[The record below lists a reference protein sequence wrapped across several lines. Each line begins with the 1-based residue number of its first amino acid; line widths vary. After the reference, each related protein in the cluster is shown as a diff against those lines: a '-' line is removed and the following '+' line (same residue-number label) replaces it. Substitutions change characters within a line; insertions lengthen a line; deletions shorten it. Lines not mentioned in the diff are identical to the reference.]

1 MVSSTMRVIR
11 ILNGRW
17 EVMCDE
23 FKELKEY
30 IERFD
35 KVLENLSKGDGT
47 EDDNEFINCYH
58 LHLAIAIISS
68 IGDDNAKKVAKMILA
83 QVE

>member
-1 MVSSTMRVIR
+1 MY
-11 ILNGRW
+11 
-17 EVMCDE
+17 DE
-23 FKELKEY
+23 FKELKKY

-35 KVLENLSKGDGT
+35 KVLENLSKGDFT
-47 EDDNEFINCYH
+47 EDDNEFMNCYH

>member
-1 MVSSTMRVIR
+1 
-11 ILNGRW
+11 
-17 EVMCDE
+17 MCDE

-30 IERFD
+30 IEKFD
-35 KVLENLSKGDGT
+35 KALENLDKGEET
-47 EDDNEFINCYH
+47 EDDKDFINYYQ

-83 QVE
+83 QVEWFLKG

>member
-1 MVSSTMRVIR
+1 MS
-11 ILNGRW
+11 
-17 EVMCDE
+17 
-23 FKELKEY
+23 KLKEKSNQG
-30 IERFD
+30 E
-35 KVLENLSKGDGT
+35 GT
-47 EDDNEFINCYH
+47 EDDRNFIDCYH

>member
-1 MVSSTMRVIR
+1 MY
-11 ILNGRW
+11 
-17 EVMCDE
+17 DE
-23 FKELKEY
+23 FKELKKY

-35 KVLENLSKGDGT
+35 KVLENLSKGDDT
-47 EDDNEFINCYH
+47 EDDNEFMNCYH

-83 QVE
+83 QVEWFLKG

>member
-1 MVSSTMRVIR
+1 
-11 ILNGRW
+11 
-17 EVMCDE
+17 MCDE
-23 FKELKEY
+23 FKELKKY

-35 KVLENLSKGDGT
+35 KVLENLSKGDET
-47 EDDNEFINCYH
+47 EDDNEFMNCYH

>member
-1 MVSSTMRVIR
+1 
-11 ILNGRW
+11 
-17 EVMCDE
+17 MCVE
-23 FKELKEY
+23 FKELKKY

-35 KVLENLSKGDGT
+35 KVLENLSKGDET
-47 EDDNEFINCYH
+47 EDDNEFMNCYH

>member
-1 MVSSTMRVIR
+1 MY
-11 ILNGRW
+11 
-17 EVMCDE
+17 DE

-35 KVLENLSKGDGT
+35 KVLENLSKGDET
-47 EDDNEFINCYH
+47 EDDNEFMNCYH

-83 QVE
+83 QVEWFLKG

>member
-1 MVSSTMRVIR
+1 MY
-11 ILNGRW
+11 
-17 EVMCDE
+17 DE
-23 FKELKEY
+23 FKELKKY

-35 KVLENLSKGDGT
+35 KVLENLSKGDET
-47 EDDNEFINCYH
+47 EDDNEFMNCYH

-83 QVE
+83 HVEWFLKG

>member
-1 MVSSTMRVIR
+1 MY
-11 ILNGRW
+11 
-17 EVMCDE
+17 DE
-23 FKELKEY
+23 FKELKKY

-35 KVLENLSKGDGT
+35 KVLENLSKGDET
-47 EDDNEFINCYH
+47 EDDNEFMNCYH

-68 IGDDNAKKVAKMILA
+68 IGDDNAKKAAKMILA

>member
-1 MVSSTMRVIR
+1 MY
-11 ILNGRW
+11 
-17 EVMCDE
+17 DE
-23 FKELKEY
+23 FKELKKY

-35 KVLENLSKGDGT
+35 KVLENLSKGDDT
-47 EDDNEFINCYH
+47 EDDNEFMNCYH

-68 IGDDNAKKVAKMILA
+68 IGDDNAKKVAKIILA

>member
-1 MVSSTMRVIR
+1 
-11 ILNGRW
+11 
-17 EVMCDE
+17 MCDK

-30 IERFD
+30 IEKFD
-35 KVLENLSKGDGT
+35 KALENLDKGEET
-47 EDDNEFINCYH
+47 EDDKDFINCYH

-68 IGDDNAKKVAKMILA
+68 VGDNNAKKVAKMILA

>member
-1 MVSSTMRVIR
+1 
-11 ILNGRW
+11 
-17 EVMCDE
+17 MCDE

-30 IERFD
+30 IEKFN
-35 KVLENLSKGDGT
+35 KILENLSKGDET
-47 EDDNEFINCYH
+47 EDDNEFMNCYH

>member
-1 MVSSTMRVIR
+1 MY
-11 ILNGRW
+11 
-17 EVMCDE
+17 DE

-30 IERFD
+30 IEKFN
-35 KVLENLSKGDGT
+35 KVLENLSKGDET
-47 EDDNEFINCYH
+47 EDDNEFMNCYH

-83 QVE
+83 QAE

>member
-1 MVSSTMRVIR
+1 MY
-11 ILNGRW
+11 
-17 EVMCDE
+17 DE
-23 FKELKEY
+23 FKELKKY

-47 EDDNEFINCYH
+47 EDDNEFMNCYH

-83 QVE
+83 QAE

>member
-1 MVSSTMRVIR
+1 MY
-11 ILNGRW
+11 
-17 EVMCDE
+17 DE
-23 FKELKEY
+23 FKELKKY

-35 KVLENLSKGDGT
+35 KVLENLSKGDDT
-47 EDDNEFINCYH
+47 EDDNEFMNCYH

>member
-1 MVSSTMRVIR
+1 MY
-11 ILNGRW
+11 
-17 EVMCDE
+17 DE
-23 FKELKEY
+23 FKELKKY

-35 KVLENLSKGDGT
+35 KVLENLSKGDET
-47 EDDNEFINCYH
+47 EDDNEFMNCYD

-68 IGDDNAKKVAKMILA
+68 IGDDNAKKVAKMIFA

>member
-1 MVSSTMRVIR
+1 
-11 ILNGRW
+11 
-17 EVMCDE
+17 MCDE

-30 IERFD
+30 IEKFD
-35 KVLENLSKGDGT
+35 KALENLDKGEET
-47 EDDNEFINCYH
+47 EDDKDFINYYQ
-58 LHLAIAIISS
+58 LHLAIAIMLS